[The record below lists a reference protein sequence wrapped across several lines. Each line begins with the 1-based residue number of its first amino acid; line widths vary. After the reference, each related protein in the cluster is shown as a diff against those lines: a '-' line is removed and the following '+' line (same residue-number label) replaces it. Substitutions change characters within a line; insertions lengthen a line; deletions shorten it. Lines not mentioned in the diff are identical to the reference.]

1 MHNDFKMNEREI
13 LSSIK
18 EALNYLSK
26 EKAKDFYYGISSYAD
41 DYDKNSI
48 RSLINNWEELKG
60 GKFFEVFPI
69 TWGLVLS
76 LRAIW
81 DSQER
86 ETALYED
93 IISYSE
99 LAIKEIAD
107 YLEKAE

>member
-1 MHNDFKMNEREI
+1 MSNI
-13 LSSIK
+13 LK
-18 EALNYLSK
+18 NTRRN
-26 EKAKDFYYGISSYAD
+26 FYYGISSYAD

-93 IISYSE
+93 IISYSK